1 MKKIQILVTI
11 LAISFGLKAQD
22 TDKLVVQ
29 LSNPKKEAKIQA
41 SLVFGSIKVQGID
54 GNEITIEA
62 QELNLGKDSKSK
74 TNVNI
79 NNNKEDNNEENRGM
93 KRLNTNKG
101 GFEITAKEVDNLVKI
116 TTNNA
121 LHPMSLLIKVPFK
134 TSVKLN
140 TVNNGELEVNNLSG
154 NFELSN
160 VNGNISI
167 KNSSGAVSA
176 NTVNGNIF
184 AVLNAVENKPMAFSN
199 LNGKI
204 DVRLPANIKANFKM
218 KSDRGDIMSDFDM
231 EMTASPSSSRI
242 ETDKEKGLYKLN
254 KDNWSYGKINGGGS
268 EIMMKTMNGSI
279 YIRKGK

>member
-1 MKKIQILVTI
+1 MKKIQILVAI

-79 NNNKEDNNEENRGM
+79 NINKEDNNEENRGM

-204 DVRLPANIKANFKM
+204 DVRLPANIKANFKL